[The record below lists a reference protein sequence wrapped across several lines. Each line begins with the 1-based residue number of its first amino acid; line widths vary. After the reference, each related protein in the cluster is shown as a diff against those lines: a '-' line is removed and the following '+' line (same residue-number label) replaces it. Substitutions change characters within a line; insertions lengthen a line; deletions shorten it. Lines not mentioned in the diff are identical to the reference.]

1 MTQTPSKNQALIERR
16 HRVLPRG
23 VSQVH
28 PIVVERA
35 QGGKIWDVDGKEYLD
50 WYGGI
55 GVQNVGHN
63 HPRVV
68 AAIEQQLKRY
78 IHTCFPGVAYEPY
91 IELAERLAA
100 TAPIEGEK
108 KVFLVNTGVEA
119 TENAI
124 KIARAYTNR
133 PGVIAFRGSFHGRT
147 LLGMTLTGRSSY
159 RQNFGPFAPE
169 VYHAPYPSEYHGID
183 TRKALDGLHE
193 VFETQIQ
200 PERVAAIIIE
210 PQLGEGGFIPAPKPF
225 LKALRSL
232 TQKYGIVFIDDEVQT
247 GVGRTGKFWAI
258 EHAGVEPDLLCFAK
272 SIGGGLPIGGVL
284 GKAQIMDAPA
294 LGGLG
299 STFGGNPLA
308 CAAALAV
315 LEIFEQER
323 LLEKAQRLG
332 ELLHQGFRKIQARFP
347 QVVGDVRGLG
357 PMIAMEL
364 VKDPESKA
372 PHPQLTQRLLEIARE
387 KGLLL
392 FKAGMHSNVVRC
404 LVPLVV
410 SEAEVEQGL
419 AILEASLEQALS
431 EPGLRN
437 P

>member
-1 MTQTPSKNQALIERR
+1 MTQAPSKNQALMERR
-16 HRVLPRG
+16 HKVVPRG

-28 PIVVERA
+28 PIAVARA
-35 QGGKIWDVDGKEYLD
+35 QGGKVWDMDGKEYLD
-50 WYGGI
+50 WFGGI

-63 HPRVV
+63 HPKVV
-68 AAIEQQLKRY
+68 AAVERQLQLY
-78 IHTCFPGVAYEPY
+78 MHTCFPAVAYEPY
-91 IELAERLAA
+91 VELAERLCA
-100 TAPIEGEK
+100 TAPIPGDK
-108 KVFLVNTGVEA
+108 KAFFLNTGVEA

-147 LLGMTLTGRSSY
+147 LLGMTLTGKANPY

-169 VYHAPYPSEYHGID
+169 VYHAPYPDEYRGID
-183 TRKALDGLHE
+183 TRKALDGLQE

-210 PQLGEGGFIPAPKPF
+210 PQLGEGGFVPAPKPF

-232 TQKYGIVFIDDEVQT
+232 TQKHGIVFIDDEVQT
-247 GVGRTGKFWAI
+247 GIGRTGKFWAI
-258 EHAGVEPDLLCFAK
+258 EHAGVEPDLICFAK

-284 GKAQIMDAPA
+284 GRAEIMDAPS

-315 LEIFEQER
+315 LEVFEQEN
-323 LLEKAQRLG
+323 LLEKAQKLG
-332 ELLHQGFRKIQARFP
+332 EMLHQGFRRIQARFP

-364 VKDPESKA
+364 VKDPASKS
-372 PHPQLTQRLLEIARE
+372 PNPQLTHRLLEVARE
-387 KGLLL
+387 RGLLL
-392 FKAGMHSNVVRC
+392 FKAGMHANVIRC

-410 SEAEVEQGL
+410 SEEEVEKGL
-419 AILEASLEQALS
+419 EILEASLEQALS
-431 EPGLRN
+431 AE
-437 P
+437 

>member
-1 MTQTPSKNQALIERR
+1 MERR
-16 HRVLPRG
+16 NKIVPRG

-28 PIVVERA
+28 PIAVARA
-35 QGGKIWDVDGKEYLD
+35 QGGKVWDVDGKEYLD
-50 WYGGI
+50 WFGGI

-63 HPRVV
+63 HPKVV
-68 AAIEQQLKRY
+68 AAVEKQLRLY
-78 IHTCFPGVAYEPY
+78 MHTCFPAVAYEPY
-91 IELAERLAA
+91 VELAERLCA
-100 TAPIEGEK
+100 TAPIPGDK
-108 KVFLVNTGVEA
+108 KAFFLNTGVEA

-147 LLGMTLTGRSSY
+147 LLGMTLTGKAAPY

-169 VYHAPYPSEYHGID
+169 VYHAPYPDEYRGVD

-210 PQLGEGGFIPAPKPF
+210 PQLGEGGFVPAPKPF

-232 TQKYGIVFIDDEVQT
+232 TQKHGIVFIDDEVQT
-247 GVGRTGKFWAI
+247 GIGRTGKFWAI
-258 EHAGVEPDLLCFAK
+258 EHAGVEPDLICFAK

-284 GKAQIMDAPA
+284 GKAEIMDAPT

-315 LEIFEQER
+315 LEVFEQEN

-332 ELLHQGFRKIQARFP
+332 ELLHQGFRRIQANFP

-364 VKDPESKA
+364 VKDPASKS
-372 PHPQLTQRLLEIARE
+372 PDPQLTHRLLEAARE
-387 KGLLL
+387 RGLLL
-392 FKAGMHSNVVRC
+392 FKAGMHANVIRC

-410 SEAEVEQGL
+410 SEEEVERGL
-419 AILEASLEQALS
+419 EILEASLEQALKA
-431 EPGLRN
+431 E
-437 P
+437 